1 MLHITFIMLNF
12 LYTRVSTKNQETSL
26 QMQQDLCVCFLDKKA
41 IKLNMIYSEVGSAYN
56 KKQPILDNILDLNKS
71 INLYILNISRFSRN
85 IINGIEMLR
94 KAKSNN
100 INIIFIEENLETNNN
115 TNINIIRIKILEA
128 QHESEVLS
136 NRITIRNDLKRKRG
150 EDLGRPAFGK
160 KLEYIKDIRTITHDI
175 EEQNIINFIIQA
187 RDGICCKK
195 LNTKLHKI
203 NPMLDPLI
211 FYDNDGITE
220 ITTFKKKNTLNY
232 QEIADLLNDY
242 NIYKRSKKWTCNSV
256 LNVYNSNNIFTK
268 ISKITI

>member
-1 MLHITFIMLNF
+1 MSNF
-12 LYTRVSTKNQETSL
+12 LYIRVSTKSQETSL

-41 IKLNMIYSEVGSAYN
+41 IKLNIIYSEVSSAYN
-56 KKQPILDNILDLNKS
+56 KKQPILNNILDINKS

-85 IINGIEMLR
+85 IINGMEMLE

-136 NRITIRNDLKRKRG
+136 SRITIRNDLKRKRG
-150 EDLGRPAFGK
+150 EELGRPAFGK
-160 KLEYIKDIRTITHDI
+160 KLEYIKDIRKITHNI
-175 EEQNIINFIIQA
+175 EEQHIIDFIIQA

-195 LNTKLHKI
+195 LNTKLQEI
-203 NPMLDPLI
+203 NQTSEPII
-211 FYDNDGITE
+211 FFDNDGTTE

-242 NIYKRSKKWTCNSV
+242 DIYKRGGKWTYNSV

-268 ISKITI
+268 ISKMTI